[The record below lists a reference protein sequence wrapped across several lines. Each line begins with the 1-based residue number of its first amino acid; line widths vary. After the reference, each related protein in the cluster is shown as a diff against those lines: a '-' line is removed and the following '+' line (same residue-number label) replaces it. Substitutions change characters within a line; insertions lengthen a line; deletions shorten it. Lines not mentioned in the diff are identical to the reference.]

1 MGNSNNNPHP
11 NCYLNA
17 FSQVDVSASG
27 GKCVGG
33 LLLNQNSLVGVNNK
47 LPLQK
52 ISYSPG
58 TLESGKVVDRWM
70 VPDDGYS
77 KQRNL

>member
-1 MGNSNNNPHP
+1 M
-11 NCYLNA
+11 
-17 FSQVDVSASG
+17 
-27 GKCVGG
+27 CVGG
-33 LLLNQNSLVGVNNK
+33 LLLNQKQFCGSNN

>member
-1 MGNSNNNPHP
+1 MR
-11 NCYLNA
+11 
-17 FSQVDVSASG
+17 FSQVDVSASSVCG
-27 GKCVGG
+27 RTFIKSKQFVG
-33 LLLNQNSLVGVNNK
+33 SNK

-70 VPDDGYS
+70 VPDDEGICNANRES
-77 KQRNL
+77 WR

>member
-1 MGNSNNNPHP
+1 M
-11 NCYLNA
+11 
-17 FSQVDVSASG
+17 
-27 GKCVGG
+27 CVGG

-70 VPDDGYS
+70 VPDDKGICNANRES
-77 KQRNL
+77 WR